1 MHRRALIQS
10 AACALLAGTQL
21 SARAAFPD
29 RPIKLVT
36 PFPPG
41 GTVGNIAH
49 ALSLK
54 LAGLLGQPVVIEP
67 RPGAAGSIA
76 AAQVARAPKDG
87 HTLLFATS
95 AMLGIAKF
103 TQPNLPYDPVADF
116 APVSYLGNVVVG
128 LFSNPKS
135 GIDSLA
141 TLISQARMRPGK
153 INFGSPGVGSS
164 SHLAGELFRTRA
176 RLDLVHV
183 PYASAT
189 PQMTDLV
196 GGVTELAFGGVSAG
210 MPYTGEGRAK
220 LIAVASPTRSRLYPD
235 VPAIGELLPGYD
247 GPAWLGVV
255 APQGTPV
262 DVVDRLSAAV
272 QEVLKDREFRQLM
285 ENNVV
290 EIEAMSARAFGE
302 KIRREMDLWEE
313 AVKAAKLQPPAK

>member
-1 MHRRALIQS
+1 MHRRTLIQS
-10 AACALLAGTQL
+10 AVCALLAAAAP
-21 SARAAFPD
+21 ARAAFPD
-29 RPIKLVT
+29 KPIKLVT

-54 LAGLLGQPVVIEP
+54 LAALLGQPVVIEP
-67 RPGAAGSIA
+67 RPGAAGTIA

-95 AMLGIAKF
+95 AMLGIAKY
-103 TQPNLPYDPVADF
+103 TYQSLPYDPVADF
-116 APVSYLGNVVVG
+116 APVSYLGNVLVG
-128 LFSNPKS
+128 VFSNPKSS

-141 TLISQARMRPGK
+141 ALISQARQRPGK
-153 INFGSPGVGSS
+153 INFGSPGVGSA

-176 RLDLVHV
+176 KLELVHV
-183 PYASAT
+183 PYPSAT

-210 MPYTGEGRAK
+210 MPYTLEGRTK
-220 LIAVASPTRSRLYPD
+220 LIAVASPTRSRLFPD
-235 VPAIGELLPGYD
+235 VPAIGEMLPGYE

-255 APQGTPV
+255 APQGTPAE
-262 DVVDRLSAAV
+262 VVERLSAAV
-272 QEVLKDREFRQLM
+272 QDALRDRDFRQLM
-285 ENNVV
+285 ETNVV

-313 AVKAAKLQPPAK
+313 AVRGARLQGSVR